1 MDCSLQ
7 RLQPRFDQ
15 ARVVKESLV
24 LATVVA
30 TRGSTYRKAGAQIL
44 IGADKSCD
52 GLLSGGCLEADI
64 AERAATVLET
74 GVPKMITYEHGGDGK
89 APWGLELGCEGSMD
103 IWLMRIDPA
112 NDWDPLGRL
121 TNHLADREPP
131 TWGLVLESDVAALPA
146 GTSVWSDGALE
157 LPDGTP
163 TRVERWVAEQLATRR
178 EDAIVV
184 DLACPHMRLFIATP
198 PRLRNLLFV
207 GGGPDAQPLVDFCAT
222 MGWRVTLVDHRPVYS
237 RPDLWPRA
245 HRVLTARPADYADQI
260 DLAEFDAAVIMS
272 HHMPTD
278 LAALRTLAPT
288 AIPYVGQLGPAS
300 RRHQLLADL
309 GETAGLLQNRLHAPV
324 GLQLGGRDPQ
334 SIALAITAELQA
346 FFHGHAT
353 NA

>member
-89 APWGLELGCEGSMD
+89 APWGLGLGCEGSMD

-163 TRVERWVAEQLATRR
+163 TRVERCCQGLNTVITL
-178 EDAIVV
+178 
-184 DLACPHMRLFIATP
+184 HFRLSDWMHP
-198 PRLRNLLFV
+198 
-207 GGGPDAQPLVDFCAT
+207 
-222 MGWRVTLVDHRPVYS
+222 
-237 RPDLWPRA
+237 
-245 HRVLTARPADYADQI
+245 
-260 DLAEFDAAVIMS
+260 AAVPI
-272 HHMPTD
+272 
-278 LAALRTLAPT
+278 
-288 AIPYVGQLGPAS
+288 GPS
-300 RRHQLLADL
+300 
-309 GETAGLLQNRLHAPV
+309 
-324 GLQLGGRDPQ
+324 
-334 SIALAITAELQA
+334 AE
-346 FFHGHAT
+346 
-353 NA
+353 